1 MCHISS
7 TIEQMIATT
16 TRHFSLRRWLAPI
29 TAMAPAIL
37 AVLVVYVGCL
47 LWTVFVSF
55 TDSRSIPDLAW
66 SGFGQWTRLY
76 ADYRW
81 RTAMGHM
88 FVFGAFYI
96 VGCLVLGYLLAV
108 FVDQRVR
115 GEDFWRTVFLC
126 PHALSFI
133 VTGELWKWYL
143 DPEFGLQRSV
153 RDLGWT
159 GFTFDWIADRHMA
172 LYTIVI
178 AGIWQSV
185 GVVMVLMLAGL
196 RAIDEDIWKVTRVD
210 GIPPWRV
217 YTSVVPPMVVPS
229 ILTSVALLGAGAV
242 KNYDLV
248 IAMTDGGPG
257 IATDVPSKFVMEY
270 LFERS
275 NIGLAAAGATTMLLT
290 TIAVAAPLVAWQ
302 WWQRRRRARSPA

>member
-1 MCHISS
+1 MTE
-7 TIEQMIATT
+7 TIRGIP
-16 TRHFSLRRWLAPI
+16 RRRWLAPVA
-29 TAMAPAIL
+29 AMAPAIV

-47 LWTVFVSF
+47 AWTVFVSF
-55 TDSRSIPDLAW
+55 TDSRSIPDLTW
-66 SGFGQWTRLY
+66 SGLAQWSRLWT
-76 ADYRW
+76 DYRW
-81 RTAMGHM
+81 KAAMGHM
-88 FVFGAFYI
+88 FVFGGFYI
-96 VGCLVLGYLLAV
+96 GGCLLLGYLLAV

-133 VTGELWKWYL
+133 VTGQLWKWYL
-143 DPEFGLQRSV
+143 DPELGLQHTVRS
-153 RDLGWT
+153 LGWS
-159 GFTFDWIADRHMA
+159 GFTFDWIADRQMA

-196 RAIDEDIWKVTRVD
+196 RGIDEDLWKATRVD
-210 GIPPWRV
+210 GIPAWRV
-217 YTSVVPPMVVPS
+217 YASVVPPMILPS
-229 ILTSVALLGAGAV
+229 VLTSVALLGAGAV

-257 IATDVPSKFVMEY
+257 ISTDVPSKFVMEY

-290 TIAVAAPLVAWQ
+290 TLAVAAPLLAWQ
-302 WWQRRRRARSPA
+302 AWQRRRRRRGAA

>member
-1 MCHISS
+1 MRPRRLVPK
-7 TIEQMIATT
+7 IAM
-16 TRHFSLRRWLAPI
+16 L
-29 TAMAPAIL
+29 PAIL
-37 AVLVVYVGCL
+37 TVVVIYVGCL

-55 TDSRSIPDLAW
+55 TDSKSLPDLTL
-66 SGFGQWTRLY
+66 SGFDQWVRLY
-76 ADYRW
+76 SDYRW
-81 RTAMGHM
+81 RAAMSNM
-88 FVFGAFYI
+88 FAFGAFYI
-96 VGCLVLGYLLAV
+96 IGCLVLGYLYAI
-108 FVDQRVR
+108 FIDQRVR
-115 GEDFWRTVFLC
+115 GENFFRTVFLC

-133 VTGELWKWYL
+133 VTGQVWKWYL
-143 DPEFGLQRSV
+143 DPEFGLQKFV
-153 RDLGWT
+153 RDLGWS
-159 GFTFDWIADRHMA
+159 GFTFDWIADRRMA

-196 RAIDEDIWKVTRVD
+196 RGIDEDIWKVTRVD

-217 YTSVVPPMVVPS
+217 YLSVVLPMMTPS

-257 IATDVPSKFVMEY
+257 IATDVPSRFVMEY

-290 TIAVAAPLVAWQ
+290 TIAVAAPLLVWQ
-302 WWQRRRRARSPA
+302 GWQQRRRAARAA

>member
-1 MCHISS
+1 M
-7 TIEQMIATT
+7 T
-16 TRHFSLRRWLAPI
+16 
-29 TAMAPAIL
+29 PAFV
-37 AVLVVYVGCL
+37 AVVTVYVGCL

-55 TDSRSIPDLAW
+55 TDSHSIPDLTW

-88 FVFGAFYI
+88 FVFGALYI
-96 VGCLVLGYLLAV
+96 AGCLLLGYLLAV
-108 FVDQRVR
+108 LIDQRVH
-115 GEDFWRTVFLC
+115 GENFFRTVFLC

-159 GFTFDWIADRHMA
+159 GFTFDWIADRHLA

-178 AGIWQSV
+178 AGVWQSV

-196 RAIDEDIWKVTRVD
+196 RSIEEDIWRVTRLD
-210 GIPPWRV
+210 GIPAWRV
-217 YTSVVPPMVVPS
+217 YASVVPPMVVPS
-229 ILTSVALLGAGAV
+229 ILTSVALLGTGAV

-275 NIGLAAAGATTMLLT
+275 NIGLAAAGAATMLLT
-290 TIAVAAPLVAWQ
+290 TLVVASPLLAWHA
-302 WWQRRRRARSPA
+302 WQRRRDARRTA

>member
-1 MCHISS
+1 M
-7 TIEQMIATT
+7 T
-16 TRHFSLRRWLAPI
+16 
-29 TAMAPAIL
+29 PAFV
-37 AVLVVYVGCL
+37 AVVTVYVGCL

-55 TDSRSIPDLAW
+55 TDSHSIPDLTW

-88 FVFGAFYI
+88 FVFGALYI
-96 VGCLVLGYLLAV
+96 AGCLLLGYLLAV
-108 FVDQRVR
+108 LIDQRVH
-115 GEDFWRTVFLC
+115 GENFFRTVFLC

-159 GFTFDWIADRHMA
+159 GFTFDWIADRHLA

-178 AGIWQSV
+178 AGVWQSV

-196 RAIDEDIWKVTRVD
+196 RSIEEDIWRVTRLD
-210 GIPPWRV
+210 GIPAWPV
-217 YTSVVPPMVVPS
+217 YASVVPPMVVPS
-229 ILTSVALLGAGAV
+229 ILTSVALLGTGAV

-275 NIGLAAAGATTMLLT
+275 NIGLAAAGAATMLLT
-290 TIAVAAPLVAWQ
+290 TLVVASPLLAWHA
-302 WWQRRRRARSPA
+302 WQRRRDARRTA